1 MRLLRNKHTG
11 KIISYDERL
20 LELGRY
26 EVVEDSA
33 NPAPPSE
40 PEPEVVAQE
49 TPAEVA
55 IQQAARNLL
64 KRKAKPSGGIQDH
77 IGASEEISI
86 QLTRG

>member
-33 NPAPPSE
+33 SPTPAPE
-40 PEPEVVAQE
+40 KEPEVMTQE

>member
-33 NPAPPSE
+33 SPAPAPE
-40 PEPEVVAQE
+40 KEPEVTTQE

-64 KRKAKPSGGIQDH
+64 KRKAKPSSGIQDH

>member
-26 EVVEDSA
+26 EVVEDSV
-33 NPAPPSE
+33 P
-40 PEPEVVAQE
+40 PEPGPEKELAVTAQE

-64 KRKAKPSGGIQDH
+64 KKKAKPSGGIQDQ

>member
-33 NPAPPSE
+33 SPSPAPE
-40 PEPEVVAQE
+40 KEPEVTTQE
-49 TPAEVA
+49 TPAEVV